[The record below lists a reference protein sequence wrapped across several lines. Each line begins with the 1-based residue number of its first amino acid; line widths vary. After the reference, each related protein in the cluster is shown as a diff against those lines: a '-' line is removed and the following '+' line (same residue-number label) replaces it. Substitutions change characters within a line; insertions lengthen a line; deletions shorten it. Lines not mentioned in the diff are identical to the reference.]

1 MASGK
6 LTLGI
11 VFLLAGG
18 LCLATASVLPKQP
31 KLIKDCEQAGLTYRH
46 FAEESVLEEGA
57 APTGLSA
64 ANVGTDLMA
73 REALTLELVGR

>member
-1 MASGK
+1 MASSK

-31 KLIKDCEQAGLTYRH
+31 KLIKDREQAGLAYGH
-46 FAEESVLEEGA
+46 FAEESVLEPDTAPAGLIA
-57 APTGLSA
+57 ATF
-64 ANVGTDLMA
+64 GTALLA
-73 REALTLELVGR
+73 REAPKLKIVGG